1 MSTDRMKNLYQELVL
16 DHNKNPRNFREMSDA
31 NHLAHGH
38 NPLCGD
44 KLTVYLHIDEQ
55 NVISDVSFKG
65 DGCAISKASASM
77 MTTALKG
84 KNVDEAT
91 ILFHEFH
98 DMSMGKLDL
107 SAQPHHLGKLAVFS
121 GVRDLPARVKCA
133 TLAWH
138 TVQAAIVGEEII
150 TTE

>member
-1 MSTDRMKNLYQELVL
+1 MKNLYQELVL
-16 DHNKNPRNFREMSDA
+16 DHNKNPRNFREISDA

-44 KLTVYLHIDEQ
+44 KLTVYMRIDDQ
-55 NVISDVSFKG
+55 NVITDVSFKG

-77 MTTALKG
+77 MTTSLKG
-84 KNVDEAT
+84 KSIDEAT
-91 ILFHEFH
+91 VLFHEFH
-98 DMSMGKLDL
+98 DMSTGKLDL

>member
-1 MSTDRMKNLYQELVL
+1 MDPRMKQLYQELIL
-16 DHNKNPRNFREMSDA
+16 DHNKNPRNFRVIEDSDYA
-31 NHLAHGH
+31 SKGH

-44 KLTVYLHIDEQ
+44 KLELFVKINGE
-55 NVISDVSFKG
+55 NIIEDVSFIG

-77 MTTALKG
+77 MTTAVKG
-84 KNVDEAT
+84 KTIEEART
-91 ILFHEFH
+91 LFHQFH
-98 DMSMGKLDL
+98 DMSTGKLDI
-107 SAQPHHLGKLAVFS
+107 AEHPNQLGKLAIFA

-138 TVQAAIVGEEII
+138 TLDAALKGNHVI